1 MGRAVIKGGN
11 YIEQKSKKWS
21 AEEISVLNEVYPN
34 GGIKESIKRI
44 NRSANSIQLK
54 ANRLGLKTKHHTV
67 NKNYF
72 SNIDTRNKAYW
83 LGFISADGYV
93 VSNKSGGNFELGIEL
108 SYKDRDHL
116 KAFLSEIE
124 GDYDI
129 TTRIKKP
136 FVKYGY
142 DSEYKTSIVRIYSKK
157 IVADLIKLG
166 VTPKKTSIIKM
177 PKIQDEF
184 LWDYIRG
191 FFDGDGSFSEFCN
204 GGHKYARISFVCK
217 SVSYIDSLFHILDE
231 YELNPKM
238 YYDKKSDCK
247 QIQIRKQSCVKKFC
261 SLIYSNSEIYLQR
274 KYDKY
279 YNYYYN
285 KLPA

>member
-116 KAFLSEIE
+116 KAF
-124 GDYDI
+124 
-129 TTRIKKP
+129 
-136 FVKYGY
+136 
-142 DSEYKTSIVRIYSKK
+142 
-157 IVADLIKLG
+157 
-166 VTPKKTSIIKM
+166 
-177 PKIQDEF
+177 
-184 LWDYIRG
+184 
-191 FFDGDGSFSEFCN
+191 
-204 GGHKYARISFVCK
+204 
-217 SVSYIDSLFHILDE
+217 
-231 YELNPKM
+231 
-238 YYDKKSDCK
+238 
-247 QIQIRKQSCVKKFC
+247 
-261 SLIYSNSEIYLQR
+261 YLR
-274 KYDKY
+274 
-279 YNYYYN
+279 
-285 KLPA
+285 